1 MLRRQL
7 HGFPLKRGVCN
18 ALGGLDL
25 VHGLSG
31 TGTDIRRGGEEVCEL
46 PAGVILRLVEA
57 EEVAGLH
64 IGHGLGED
72 LPLIDEGIQGLLHA
86 VLIPQE
92 LGGGRQQLGTGQE
105 DMAVALVMAQLE
117 EQGGA
122 QALRAPGGEAHAHGD
137 LIRRGEGQAPGVG
150 AQEIGVP
157 ADGVESPV
165 AVDLPQPDGKD
176 RGQAVLG
183 QEGHQAA
190 QAHVAAEAL
199 GNFHGPPGR
208 DALDEAELFRLG
220 GDDIRRL
227 RPEALHEAPGGGG
240 AETLADAGAQ
250 VADELLG
257 VLRQAALHLLRP
269 ELGAVLGVGL
279 PGAGD
284 AQVLPRRGAGDAAHH
299 RDELPLLRHETEDRV
314 AVLLILEDHAL
325 DRAFPCRQF
334 LHGLSFRRRALPPA
348 VRCAGIAGKS
358 TPPGP
363 GSPA

>member
-7 HGFPLKRGVCN
+7 HSLPLKRGVCN
-18 ALGGLDL
+18 ALALLDL
-25 VHGLSG
+25 VHGPSG
-31 TGTDIRRGGEEVCEL
+31 PGTDIRRGGEEVQEL

-157 ADGVESPV
+157 ADGVQCPV
-165 AVDLPQPDGKD
+165 PVDLPQPDGKD

-199 GNFHGPPGR
+199 GDLHGPPRR

-220 GDDIRRL
+220 GDDLRRL
-227 RPEALHEAPGGGG
+227 RPEALHETPGGGG
-240 AETLADAGAQ
+240 AETLADAGA
-250 VADELLG
+250 
-257 VLRQAALHLLRP
+257 
-269 ELGAVLGVGL
+269 
-279 PGAGD
+279 
-284 AQVLPRRGAGDAAHH
+284 
-299 RDELPLLRHETEDRV
+299 
-314 AVLLILEDHAL
+314 
-325 DRAFPCRQF
+325 
-334 LHGLSFRRRALPPA
+334 
-348 VRCAGIAGKS
+348 
-358 TPPGP
+358 
-363 GSPA
+363 